1 MGVESIRFCPVFL
14 PFFLNFFM
22 IVTHLLSSCSIENTC
37 FYYKYNEKTGRIC
50 LFLFPFALVS
60 QTSQKK

>member
-22 IVTHLLSSCSIENTC
+22 IVTQLLSCCSIENTC

-50 LFLFPFALVS
+50 LFLFPFALFS

>member
-1 MGVESIRFCPVFL
+1 
-14 PFFLNFFM
+14 M

-37 FYYKYNEKTGRIC
+37 FYYKYNEKNGRIC
-50 LFLFPFALVS
+50 LFLFPFALFS

>member
-1 MGVESIRFCPVFL
+1 MGVEGIRFCPVFL

-22 IVTHLLSSCSIENTC
+22 IVTHFLSSCSIKNAC
-37 FYYKYNEKTGRIC
+37 FYYSEKTGRIC
-50 LFLFPFALVS
+50 FFLFSFTLFS

>member
-37 FYYKYNEKTGRIC
+37 FYYK
-50 LFLFPFALVS
+50 FLFPFALFS